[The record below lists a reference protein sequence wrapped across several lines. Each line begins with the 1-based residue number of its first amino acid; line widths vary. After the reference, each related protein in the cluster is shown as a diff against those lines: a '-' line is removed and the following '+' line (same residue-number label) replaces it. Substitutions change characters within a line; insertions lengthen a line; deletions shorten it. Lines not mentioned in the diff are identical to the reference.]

1 MANDKRYIK
10 LGDYSYKVSWLKSVT
25 ESHAVTVMTGA
36 GRDKNQV
43 VNAWKQ
49 ANGKS
54 VRNAPK
60 AEPKV
65 EKKTTKKT
73 AEKK

>member
-1 MANDKRYIK
+1 MAGKNYIK
-10 LGDYSYKVSWLKSVT
+10 LGEYSYKVSWLKSVT

-36 GRDKNQV
+36 GRDKNQI

-54 VRNAPK
+54 VRTEPKAKAK
-60 AEPKV
+60 AEPKA
-65 EKKTTKKT
+65 KKTT
-73 AEKK
+73 EKK